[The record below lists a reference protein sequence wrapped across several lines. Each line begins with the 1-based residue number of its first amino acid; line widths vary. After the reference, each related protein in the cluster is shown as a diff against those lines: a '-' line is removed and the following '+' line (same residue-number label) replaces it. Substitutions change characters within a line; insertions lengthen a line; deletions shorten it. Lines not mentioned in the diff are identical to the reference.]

1 MLTRGGRKQ
10 GADEQTLHD
19 DEGGAGLLQKDE
31 DGEGD
36 GDAEGEGAGLLPMDP
51 EKTLA
56 LVACPLAILFTPRC
70 RFGGYFH
77 FCIRLQFRPCCS
89 VCVIVL

>member
-19 DEGGAGLLQKDE
+19 DEGGAGLLQKAE
-31 DGEGD
+31 NGEGD
-36 GDAEGEGAGLLPMDP
+36 DDAEGEGAGLLPMDP

-56 LVACPLAILFTPRC
+56 LVACPVAILLY
-70 RFGGYFH
+70 RFAVLVVIFI
-77 FCIRLQFRPCCS
+77 FAS
-89 VCVIVL
+89 VCKFANVAACV

>member
-56 LVACPLAILFTPRC
+56 LVACPLAVSVVIFI
-70 RFGGYFH
+70 FA
-77 FCIRLQFRPCCS
+77 S
-89 VCVIVL
+89 VCNFAHVAACV